1 MTKNPERHKKD
12 PHYKQAK
19 RQGYRARSA
28 FKLLDIQKRFNIFK
42 RAYYILDIGST
53 PGSWLQVAHKF
64 AEENLVK
71 YKDNNYHRD
80 HFKIMGVD
88 VKKVSPLEGIYMVR
102 MDITNPEFQKE
113 LDDFFLGKKLDLI
126 LSDASINKT
135 GNKFV
140 DQLRQINLCF
150 NVLDIVKPYLKYK
163 GVLVL
168 KIFQGQDFENFFKAM
183 KNEFLYIKSYK
194 PKASRKQSNEI
205 YLIGLKKNN

>member
-1 MTKNPERHKKD
+1 MTKNPEKHKGD

-19 RQGYRARSA
+19 HQGYRARSA

-53 PGSWLQVAHKF
+53 PGSWLQVAQKF

-80 HFKIMGVD
+80 HFKIMGID
-88 VKKVSPLEGIYMVR
+88 KKKVSPIEGIYTVR

-113 LDDFFLGKKLDLI
+113 LDGFFKGKKLDLI
-126 LSDASINKT
+126 ISDASINKT

-140 DQLRQINLCF
+140 DQLRQIQLCF
-150 NVLDIVKPYLKYK
+150 NILDIVKQNLKYK
-163 GVLVL
+163 GIFVL
-168 KIFQGQDFENFFKAM
+168 KIFQGQDFEKFFKVM

-205 YLIGLKKNN
+205 YLIGLKKKT